1 MRRVGGGF
9 TLIELLVVI
18 AIISILISILL
29 PALGKAR
36 EVARQLKDSTNLR
49 STLQGMVIWAGN
61 NSDDYPLPSRIDR
74 ADATLAS
81 TGSAGALSKDNTGNI
96 FSLMVYNGFVPP
108 QILVSPAEV
117 NPQIRVDL
125 EYEYSAPSRALS
137 ANGAVFDPGFAG
149 YPGESGATGIP
160 GAGRR
165 GGGVFGNVSYAHL
178 PPFGARA
185 AQWKSTFS
193 SREAVLASRGP
204 SYVGEPGRWQLA
216 TGPSGQLSNRLR
228 IFGSPQRWEGNVAFN
243 DGRVVFV
250 GQPDPDF
257 MQVTW
262 PVSINGSRNQPDNL
276 FVNESPINAQ
286 PLGDADVTVGENAL
300 LRVYGDVFA
309 LPGGVAISS
318 WVD

>member
-1 MRRVGGGF
+1 MSRTRRGF

-61 NSDDYPLPSRIDR
+61 NSDDYPLPSRVDR

-81 TGSAGALSKDNTGNI
+81 TGSAG
-96 FSLMVYNGFVPP
+96 LMVYNGFVPP
-108 QILVSPAEV
+108 QLLVSPAEV

-125 EYEYSAPSRALS
+125 SYEYAAPSLALS

-149 YPGESGATGIP
+149 YPGESGTTGIP
-160 GAGRR
+160 GSGRR

-193 SREAVLASRGP
+193 SREAVLSSRGP
-204 SYVGEPGRWQLA
+204 VYSGEPGRWQLVP
-216 TGPSGQLSNRLR
+216 GPAGQVSNRLR

-262 PVSINGSRNQPDNL
+262 PVPINGSRNQPDNL
-276 FVNESPINAQ
+276 FVNENPLNGQ
-286 PLGDADVTVGENAL
+286 PLSDANVAVGENTM
-300 LRVYGDVFA
+300 LRVYGDIFA
-309 LPGGVAISS
+309 LPSGLAITS